1 MGEAPPAS
9 SGLSHAR
16 QHRTAAASAGSRNRD
31 PARTTQDHARP
42 TLIAFALCAGAAIFV
57 LWPMFGAPFGPND
70 DYQLAQMIGRDHVLP
85 LSDLPRLATTLVVHD
100 VGRFRPAYY
109 PIRTAEAALFEEN
122 TAAWHLSRFVLLLVS
137 TGLLIILLRGLV
149 PTAGL
154 VLLPMLLFA
163 GGQAEVWIW
172 LAPNEAYGI
181 PLLLGGLAAWRA
193 GYRWPAVALLLIAGL
208 TKESFALFNVGIAAW
223 LAWRHRSLPVAV
235 LVAGTFVTVSAIG
248 LTYLGGEALYSS
260 GRTIDLIQMTFA
272 TFIWMTGMGALVAA
286 ALVPTRRVLWTVVGA
301 FVLLAPQVFIT
312 GASGVLLPGRYLL
325 PGALVFVAVGAAVL
339 ASPSSRRK
347 SLATAVLAVTVA
359 IGLVGARTMAD
370 ERAVDAHRMQ
380 TAVDR
385 IASFRAEHPDRLI
398 VFAPNRGR
406 WEYEWYAALGI
417 YVDFAGVSLDPAVT
431 KRPTEPPLNEFES
444 TLERWVMTFAPA
456 GEATAPCLS
465 VQAVGSSP
473 VCDEVLTFYFP

>member
-1 MGEAPPAS
+1 
-9 SGLSHAR
+9 
-16 QHRTAAASAGSRNRD
+16 
-31 PARTTQDHARP
+31 
-42 TLIAFALCAGAAIFV
+42 
-57 LWPMFGAPFGPND
+57 MFGAPFGPND

-347 SLATAVLAVTVA
+347 SLATAVLALTVA